1 MGRNM
6 NGGDL
11 QKYKS
16 RAFTFKAG
24 ELTLLVV
31 AEKSPWQASRNA
43 WIVGCGELLGGRT
56 HRKGGEPSGLQQE
69 QRVEQQQEHEEQ
81 DEDANQPA
89 TLEQPLEGQLNEA
102 QEGIESD
109 GDLVQEH
116 EHDPGQQEDEAAIEA
131 WYEEVGNVLWCQYRV
146 EDEEDSA
153 GQPLVEYED
162 LLSGEILDLTQHDEP
177 EHYWYW

>member
-1 MGRNM
+1 M

-43 WIVGCGELLGGRT
+43 WIVGCGELLGGGG
-56 HRKGGEPSGLQQE
+56 HSKGSEHSDLQQ
-69 QRVEQQQEHEEQ
+69 QQPVEQQQEREEQ
-81 DEDANQPA
+81 EQDANQPA
-89 TLEQPLEGQLNEA
+89 TLEQPLEDQLNEA
-102 QEGIESD
+102 QGGIESD
-109 GDLVQEH
+109 GDLAQED
-116 EHDPGQQEDEAAIEA
+116 EHGPGQQEDEAAINA
-131 WYEEVGNVLWCQYRV
+131 WYEEVGNVLWCQYGV
-146 EDEEDSA
+146 EDEADSE
-153 GQPLVEYED
+153 GQPLVGYED
-162 LLSGEILDLTQHDEP
+162 LLSGEILDLTQHKEP